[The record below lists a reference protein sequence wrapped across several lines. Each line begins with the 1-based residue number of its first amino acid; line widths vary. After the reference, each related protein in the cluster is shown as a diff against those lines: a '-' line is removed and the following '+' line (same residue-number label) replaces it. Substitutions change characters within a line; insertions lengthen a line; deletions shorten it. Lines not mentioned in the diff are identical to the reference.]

1 MGDSKMNKWKEELGR
16 KENTEIEKK
25 KEKENESNTYLMN
38 ERVR

>member
-1 MGDSKMNKWKEELGR
+1 MGDSKMNNLKEELGR
-16 KENTEIEKK
+16 KNTEIEKK